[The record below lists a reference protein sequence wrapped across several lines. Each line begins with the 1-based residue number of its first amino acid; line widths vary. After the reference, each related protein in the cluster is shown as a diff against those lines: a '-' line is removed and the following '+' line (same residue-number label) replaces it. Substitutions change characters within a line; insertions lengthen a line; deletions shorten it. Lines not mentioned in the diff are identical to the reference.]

1 MKTDQLLN
9 LQEEVTDALDNF
21 DRLSVNRHAP
31 KMMEIK
37 LMKYF

>member
-21 DRLSVNRHAP
+21 NRLSVNHYAP